1 MSREVDK
8 FFIDLA
14 RQMPSNKNVEL
25 GGRDGFKFFKHG
37 VTSYMLPKVRRING
51 GWWISIARQ
60 LKLFFCITK
69 IVSDTTRAKFCDALS
84 LLFEVHHPKNKETG
98 KKEGG
103 VIVLPK
109 GADLKAQIKVD
120 NQKGLHISVPK
131 LGAAAA

>member
-1 MSREVDK
+1 MYK
-8 FFIDLA
+8 FFAFCYFDSKKAQVKLET
-14 RQMPSNKNVEL
+14 SET
-25 GGRDGFKFFKHG
+25 GRG
-37 VTSYMLPKVRRING
+37 RIV
-51 GWWISIARQ
+51 
-60 LKLFFCITK
+60 ITG
-69 IVSDTTRAKFCDALS
+69 
-84 LLFEVHHPKNKETG
+84 PKNKETG